1 MTRTGRPP
9 HAERADDKPPV
20 PVVIEDSASSA
31 APSASG
37 QAAQRKVLAWGL
49 ETATG
54 FVRHI
59 RDVPRARTGR
69 KCGIE
74 CVGCGLPLEA
84 FNGGAT
90 VWRHRPHFKH
100 PKGTQRE
107 DCEIVASRLAV
118 VDALTQGDA
127 LTLPARHRSSAW
139 VGLSGMRYEVWRNV
153 QAERAQIRT
162 ISYSDRTRALIT
174 LDDGR
179 QLAVML
185 RGDFSL
191 QDADPSNLACLTI
204 EAGTYA
210 SLLSELSPE
219 ELRERL
225 TLLPDVLAWQCHWRD
240 SDLTAEATLEA
251 KSQAR
256 DALDEWPSGWGHDA
270 GDRRRETLLHRLV
283 REILASAQVIDVPG
297 WRHAPLAGELRS
309 WPSVPSHRLTLSNLR
324 SERGLAGRIPDIQCA
339 ATAED
344 KVCDLTSL
352 VIEVVVHND
361 VTDEKLAELRA
372 AGAAVLEISL
382 KHWGGRITME
392 ELRSIVV
399 PGLDCKRWLHHP
411 LRETQ
416 VASIAAER
424 ALAEARRV
432 WHLNEPQRN
441 LRSAERPPA
450 EQDDYGAQEALLR
463 FGAMYRD
470 TAAAYLEASELSPG
484 ATLRQIE
491 AATPRREAI
500 WAQLCWISD
509 ELEDLGAP
517 GATDHD
523 VLFKLMA
530 RMLSI
535 CEDRGIG
542 HASSQNARAVINH
555 VWTEVKNRESKEV
568 SVAADPSPTAVLCTM
583 AFQAFEIDKRQKK
596 SSAPYEQLCAVVR
609 SSLLNLERR
618 FLWDRMSIPLVRAVF
633 PELANAIDKLVPRM
647 TAIAERQQSRPI
659 RGRGPARLAEPS
671 TSEAPPLK
679 RPKGFHEMSPDELI
693 DMQQKLR
700 RLR

>member
-1 MTRTGRPP
+1 MTRTVRST
-9 HAERADDKPPV
+9 HTEPPV
-20 PVVIEDSASSA
+20 DEPLIPVTIEDGASL
-31 APSASG
+31 PASTANR
-37 QAAQRKVLAWGL
+37 QAAQREVLAWGI

-54 FVRHI
+54 LVRHI

-69 KCGIE
+69 ACGIE
-74 CVGCGLPLEA
+74 CVGCGRPLEA

-90 VWRHRPHFKH
+90 VWSHRPHFKH
-100 PKGTQRE
+100 PKGTRRE

-118 VDALTQGDA
+118 VTALTQGDT
-127 LTLPARHRSSAW
+127 LTLPARHRSSVW
-139 VGLSGMRYEVWRNV
+139 VGLSGTRYEVWRNV
-153 QAERAQIRT
+153 QTERARIRT

-191 QDADPSNLACLTI
+191 QDADPSDLACLTI
-204 EAGTYA
+204 EAGTHA
-210 SLLSELSPE
+210 SLLSQLSPE

-240 SDLTAEATLEA
+240 NHLTEEATLEA

-256 DALDEWPSGWGHDA
+256 DALDEWPSGWIDDA

-297 WRHAPLAGELRS
+297 WRHASLPGELRS
-309 WPSVPSHRLTLSNLR
+309 WPSVPSHRLILSNLR
-324 SERGLAGRIPDIQCA
+324 AERGLAGRIPDIQCA

-344 KVCDLTSL
+344 EVRDLPLL
-352 VIEVVVHND
+352 VIEVVVLND

-411 LRETQ
+411 LREAQ
-416 VASIAAER
+416 IATIGAER

-432 WHLNEPQRN
+432 WHLNEPQRDI
-441 LRSAERPPA
+441 RSAERPPA
-450 EQDDYGAQEALLR
+450 DEDDYAAQEALLR

-484 ATLRQIE
+484 ATLQEIKD
-491 AATPRREAI
+491 ATPRREDI
-500 WAQLCWISD
+500 WSQLCWISD

-542 HASSQNARAVINH
+542 HAKSQNARAVINH
-555 VWTEVKNRESKEV
+555 VWTEVKNRESKQEGV
-568 SVAADPSPTAVLCTM
+568 VPDPSPTAVLCTM
-583 AFQAFEIDKRQKK
+583 AFQAFEIDTRQKK
-596 SSAPYEQLCAVVR
+596 PSGPYEQLCAVIR
-609 SSLLNLERR
+609 PSLLNLERR

-633 PELANAIDKLVPRM
+633 PELASAIDKLVPRM
-647 TAIAERQQSRPI
+647 TAIAERPQARPT
-659 RGRGPARLAEPS
+659 RSRGPARPPEPII
-671 TSEAPPLK
+671 SESSQSK
-679 RPKGFHEMSPDELI
+679 QRKGFHDMSTEELI
-693 DMQQKLR
+693 NMQQNLR